1 MRIAEE
7 VRKRE
12 FILEYDKSKE
22 NNSEKISKKRR
33 KEEKLMELEKILEA
47 KMSRNIGQYY
57 VMT

>member
-57 VMT
+57 IQ

>member
-57 VMT
+57 VMK